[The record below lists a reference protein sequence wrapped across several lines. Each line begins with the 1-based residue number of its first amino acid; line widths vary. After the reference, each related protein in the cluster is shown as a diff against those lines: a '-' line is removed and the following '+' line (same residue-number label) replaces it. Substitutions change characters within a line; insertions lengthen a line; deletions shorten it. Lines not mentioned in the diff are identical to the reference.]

1 MREWKNS
8 DQRKRANQQENQPH
22 IVPFSAMKPRSQLG
36 MQFLSLL
43 QFICN
48 CQGCEPCQTFSVV
61 DDEASRHT
69 IFLLQAFT
77 QAMLS
82 YPLT

>member
-1 MREWKNS
+1 
-8 DQRKRANQQENQPH
+8 
-22 IVPFSAMKPRSQLG
+22 MKPRSQLG
-36 MQFLSLL
+36 MQFLSH
-43 QFICN
+43 FCN
-48 CQGCEPCQTFSVV
+48 LSVTVKGVSHVKTFSVV
-61 DDEASRHT
+61 DDEASRHS